1 MPRRLATTFAKLT
14 PERYAAIAAEM
25 RAVADGGTD
34 AAKVAMA
41 TAIAEA
47 VMEVM
52 ATRPANLADAVANA
66 VASLY
71 GAKPV
76 AEAAEA
82 DGCEAASPI
91 VYGPFTEEDA
101 TALARVEAVEAE
113 HRAALQQIQDERL
126 DAALIGEMKADAQL
140 VAQNRAILDALEAAR
155 AADGGEAAGADAGGE
170 AAGEDD
176 GGAAR
181 EDGEAEAAEDGEA
194 AAAED
199 GEAAEAPEDGEAAA
213 GEDDGDDEAAGED
226 DGGKAVVEEDGS
238 DEEMPDAE
246 GVDEAG
252 EDADGIFFFDSDED
266 MPDVPAGPAGEDDDG
281 WGSSIEFEMSNA
293 GVILISDDDE

>member
-1 MPRRLATTFAKLT
+1 MPRRLATTFVKLT
-14 PERYAAIAAEM
+14 PERYAAIAMEM

-41 TAIAEA
+41 TTIAEA
-47 VMEVM
+47 VLQAM
-52 ATRPANLADAVANA
+52 ATRPANLAEAVATA

-71 GAKPV
+71 GGKPV
-76 AEAAEA
+76 AEVAEA
-82 DGCEAASPI
+82 DGGEAASPI
-91 VYGPFTEEDA
+91 VYGPFMEEGA
-101 TALARVEAVEAE
+101 AALARLEAVEAE
-113 HRAALQQIQDERL
+113 HRAVLQQIQDERL

-140 VAQNRAILDALEAAR
+140 VAQNRAILGALEAAR
-155 AADGGEAAGADAGGE
+155 AADVGE
-170 AAGEDD
+170 AAGEDGEAAVGED
-176 GGAAR
+176 GEAEAGEDGEAEAA

-194 AAAED
+194 AA
-199 GEAAEAPEDGEAAA
+199 
-213 GEDDGDDEAAGED
+213 GEDDGDEEAAGED
-226 DGGKAVVEEDGS
+226 DGGEAAVEDDGS

-252 EDADGIFFFDSDED
+252 EDADGIFFADSDED

>member
-52 ATRPANLADAVANA
+52 ATRPANLVDAVANA

-91 VYGPFTEEDA
+91 VYGLFTEEDA
-101 TALARVEAVEAE
+101 AVLARLEAVEAE

-126 DAALIGEMKADAQL
+126 DAALIAEMKADAQL

-176 GGAAR
+176 GGAA
-181 EDGEAEAAEDGEA
+181 G
-194 AAAED
+194 ED

-226 DGGKAVVEEDGS
+226 DGGEAAVEDDGS

-252 EDADGIFFFDSDED
+252 EDADGIFFSDSDED